1 MNRLDL
7 KGKQVGNEL
16 RICLSA
22 SLSTISEMYWGTEFP
37 LASDLHYLYLVETP
51 KRWR

>member
-1 MNRLDL
+1 
-7 KGKQVGNEL
+7 
-16 RICLSA
+16 
-22 SLSTISEMYWGTEFP
+22 